1 LTSGGLV
8 TLKRGMSVGV
18 SGVGLRPR
26 TRRFLL
32 FFAHLIGEAVS
43 DEHDSSRDQ
52 ANPGVMNNMGSTQ
65 FLAAIRA

>member
-1 LTSGGLV
+1 MRLKV
-8 TLKRGMSVGV
+8 TFISSRSI
-18 SGVGLRPR
+18 R

-32 FFAHLIGEAVS
+32 FFAHLTGEAVS

-65 FLAAIRA
+65 FVAAIRA